1 MGIGRVAPS
10 TAAGGVHAV
19 DLVASYREELQAA
32 GHVVGGSPPA
42 STGAGQPRTSSQEA
56 FEVFASLAAAPE
68 VLAAVEL
75 FADRA
80 ALRDRDD
87 FSVSCLPGNG
97 RTP

>member
-1 MGIGRVAPS
+1 VAPS

-42 STGAGQPRTSSQEA
+42 STGAGRPRTSSQEA

-75 FADRA
+75 FA